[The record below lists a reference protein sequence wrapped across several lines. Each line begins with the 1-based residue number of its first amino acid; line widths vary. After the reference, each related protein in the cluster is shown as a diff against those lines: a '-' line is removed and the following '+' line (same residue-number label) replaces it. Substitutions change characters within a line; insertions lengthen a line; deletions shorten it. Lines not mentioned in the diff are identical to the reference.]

1 METIDEGG
9 EWWLPDAPD
18 RKVSGWLTFT
28 VDDGAQLRLVG
39 SFRDM
44 QEEGVRHGEDAVW
57 MTEDSIERAGSYP
70 RILGQIENKPFTLEG
85 CHRSSLRRNLF
96 GGPAVETIR
105 VDQVYRGV
113 WYDPDEEACGD
124 GIAVRLAHLVYW
136 LRPDALKEVSRWPLQ
151 DGRQLDEPLIEVAAK
166 DLPSIVIERPTGTL
180 KVVQHL
186 GTKGDGIA
194 LQSITQDF
202 VARFDTD
209 SVRPWR
215 ELIRPVVQFQDVVSL
230 AMDRVA
236 CIEAVSLF
244 HPDLVEG
251 RPNGPAHRRTI
262 DVFAQWSDRAA
273 WVEPKD
279 LVSSEVLFHY
289 QVIGADGLG
298 QLLDAAARYRDELR
312 RVSAT
317 RGGRTMYN
325 SDRLLNCCA
334 ALESFDR
341 RRLGP
346 GWRGFKERIGACIS
360 LAGEPF
366 ARLVDDTQG
375 WLDVLKQRRDDVAHH
390 LESLEEASGFTD
402 LLLADSTYLLFAL
415 CFLREASMPS
425 TVFELVEKNRRVDW
439 LRRRLPEA
447 LNKHSHGTSEC

>member
-1 METIDEGG
+1 V
-9 EWWLPDAPD
+9 L
-18 RKVSGWLTFT
+18 
-28 VDDGAQLRLVG
+28 
-39 SFRDM
+39 
-44 QEEGVRHGEDAVW
+44 
-57 MTEDSIERAGSYP
+57 
-70 RILGQIENKPFTLEG
+70 
-85 CHRSSLRRNLF
+85 
-96 GGPAVETIR
+96 
-105 VDQVYRGV
+105 
-113 WYDPDEEACGD
+113 
-124 GIAVRLAHLVYW
+124 
-136 LRPDALKEVSRWPLQ
+136 
-151 DGRQLDEPLIEVAAK
+151 
-166 DLPSIVIERPTGTL
+166 ERPTGTL

-194 LQSITQDF
+194 VRSITRDF
-202 VARFDTD
+202 VARFDTE

-215 ELIRPVVQFQDVVSL
+215 ELIRSVVEFRDVVSL

-273 WVEPKD
+273 RVEPKD

-298 QLLDAAARYRDELR
+298 QLLDTAARYRDELR

-317 RGGRTMYN
+317 RSGRTMYN

-334 ALESFDR
+334 AVESFDR

-346 GWRGFKERIGACIS
+346 GRRGFKKRIGTCVS

-366 ARLVDDTQG
+366 ARLVDDTQE
-375 WLDVLKQRRDDVAHH
+375 WLDLLKQRRDDVAHH
-390 LESLEEASGFTD
+390 LESLDEADAYTD
-402 LLLADSTYLLFAL
+402 LLMADSTYLLFAL

-425 TVFELVEKNRRVDW
+425 TVFDLVEKNRRVNW
-439 LRRRLPEA
+439 LRHQLSTLSATPNAR
-447 LNKHSHGTSEC
+447 